1 MLSALNQ
8 PLASEIVDACQRG
21 RRRVRTPAP
30 DVILHIVHGKVAG
43 AVLAGMLMAGTC
55 ACALNPALD
64 VSQYAHTAWKVRDG
78 FAKGSILSIAQTPDG
93 YLWLGTAF
101 GLYRFDGVRN
111 VLWQPPLNQHLPSG
125 TITKLVA
132 AQDGVLW
139 IGTRNGLASWKNG
152 KLTQYAELVGLE
164 IDALVEDNEGSIWVG
179 TNGPS
184 DGKLCEIRNG
194 SVRCHPEMGGV
205 GRGVFGLH
213 RDGKGNLWVGL
224 ETGVWRWRP
233 GPPEF
238 YAVPGLLNG
247 RMQGMADG
255 EDGAL
260 LIATTGA
267 VTRLADG
274 KAEAVYR
281 FPAAKPGF
289 RRLVMLRDRD
299 GGLWVC
305 PAGRGIV
312 HIYLGRT
319 DVFSESD
326 GLSGDDIY
334 DLFEDREGD
343 IWVATVNGLDRFHE
357 LPMVTYSKKQGL
369 SDIPWGG
376 MLAARNGTIWF
387 GTLNGLNRLSH
398 GQVTVYR
405 QHRTAR
411 GQEVVGSGLPDEG
424 VGSLFQDSRGR
435 IWVST
440 LSGIG
445 YLENDRFIPAGA
457 PSGLVESL
465 TEDTSG
471 NTWIANRDVGLLRLS
486 SHNELQQ
493 IPWAT
498 FGRKDPAVVLA
509 PDPLH
514 GGLWLGFSHGGVAWF
529 RDGHVQSS
537 FSAADSLG
545 GGRVN
550 QLRFDAEGALWIAS
564 EGGLSRLK
572 NGRIVTLTSKSGL
585 PCDAVQWTM
594 EDDAQL
600 VWIMMPCGLVRV
612 ARSELDV
619 WASAADKTDR
629 TIHATVFDS
638 SDGLRL
644 LAVVGDY
651 TPRVAKSS
659 DGKLWFS
666 VPDGISVVDP
676 RHLPFN
682 KLLPPVHVEQVIADR
697 KEYGENL
704 SGDAPSNLRLP
715 PLVRELEI
723 NYTALSLAVPEKVR
737 FRYRLDGVDNDWQDA
752 GTRRDAFYTRLGP
765 GEYHFRVIAC
775 NIDGVWNEEGAHLDF
790 DIAPAWYQTIWFRLL
805 CVAAFLAFLW
815 GLHRLRMQQLRL
827 EERKLRE
834 AIETIPAMALILGP
848 DGAVQFRNRR
858 WVEYTGLS
866 QLGNAEGFEKTAIY
880 PEDLDRIVRRW
891 GARLA
896 SGEPYEDEM
905 RVRSSDGQYRWFL
918 ARAVPLRDKRGKV
931 VKWYGA
937 AIDIQ
942 DRKRAEQ
949 LQAELAHTNRV
960 STMGEMVASISHE
973 LAQPIQ
979 ITTAHAKAS
988 LRWLQRDPPEV
999 SEARN
1004 GTEKIIEAGALASEI
1019 IGRLRSLYKKS
1030 HPKRELV
1037 AINEVISEMAG
1048 MMRGEARGH
1057 GVSIRTDL
1065 KDDLPMTVADRVQ
1078 LQQVLMNLMLNGIEA
1093 MKATGGVLT
1102 VKSQLREDRQVEISV
1117 KDTGPGLPLGKA
1129 DQIFDAF
1136 FTTKSQGSGMGLAI
1150 CKSIVE
1156 SQGGRIWANGD
1167 GGRGATFHFTLP
1179 AAPAETKPP
1188 AA

>member
-1 MLSALNQ
+1 M
-8 PLASEIVDACQRG
+8 
-21 RRRVRTPAP
+21 
-30 DVILHIVHGKVAG
+30 HIVHGEVAG

-55 ACALNPALD
+55 AFALSPALD
-64 VSQYAHTAWKVRDG
+64 VSQYAHTTWKIRDG

-111 VLWQPPLNQHLPSG
+111 IPWQPPPNQHLPSG

-139 IGTRNGLASWKNG
+139 IGTGNGLASWKNG
-152 KLTQYAELVGLE
+152 KLTHYAELAGLV
-164 IDALVEDNEGSIWVG
+164 IDALVEDDEGSIWAG

-194 SVRCHPEMGGV
+194 SVRCHPEMSGAGH
-205 GRGVFGLH
+205 GVFGFH
-213 RDGKGNLWVGL
+213 EDGKGNLWVGL

-238 YAVPGLLNG
+238 YAVQGLLNG

-255 EDGAL
+255 DDGAL

-267 VTRLADG
+267 VARLADG

-281 FPAAKPGF
+281 FPTARRGF
-289 RRLVMLRDRD
+289 RRLEMLRDRD

-312 HIYLGRT
+312 HIYQGRT

-334 DLFEDREGD
+334 DLFEDREGN

-357 LPMVTYSKKQGL
+357 LPVVTYSKKQGL

-376 MLAARNGTIWF
+376 MLAAKDGSIWF
-387 GTLNGLNRLSH
+387 ATLNGLNRLNR

-405 QHRTAR
+405 QQR
-411 GQEVVGSGLPDEG
+411 GNAGVPEIVGSGLPDEG

-435 IWVST
+435 TWVST
-440 LSGIG
+440 PSGIG

-457 PSGLVESL
+457 PGGLVESL

-471 NTWIANRDVGLLRLS
+471 NLWIANRDVGLLRLS
-486 SHNELQQ
+486 WLNELQQ

-514 GGLWLGFSHGGVAWF
+514 GGLWLGFSQGGVAWF
-529 RDGHVQSS
+529 RDGHVHSS
-537 FSAADSLG
+537 YSAADGLG
-545 GGRVN
+545 GGRVY
-550 QLRFDAEGALWIAS
+550 QLRFDEEGALWIAS

-572 NGRIVTLTSKSGL
+572 NGRIAKLTSMSGL

-594 EDDAQL
+594 EDNAQS
-600 VWIMMPCGLVRV
+600 VWLMMPCGLVRV
-612 ARSELDV
+612 ARSQLDV
-619 WASAADKTDR
+619 WASAPEKTAR
-629 TIHATVFDS
+629 TIHTTVFDS

-676 RHLPFN
+676 RHLTFN
-682 KLLPPVHVEQVIADR
+682 KLLPPVHVEQVISDR
-697 KEYGENL
+697 KEYWENL
-704 SGDAPSNLRLP
+704 SGNAPSNLRLP

-723 NYTALSLAVPEKVR
+723 DYTALSLIAPERVS
-737 FRYRLDGVDNDWQDA
+737 FRYKLEGWDRDWQDA
-752 GTRRDAFYTRLGP
+752 GTRRQAFYGNLPPRNYT
-765 GEYHFRVIAC
+765 FRVEAC
-775 NIDGVWNEEGAHLDF
+775 NNSGLWNETDTSLDF
-790 DIAPAWYQTIWFRLL
+790 SIAPAYYQTNWFRLV
-805 CVAAFLAFLW
+805 CFTAFAALLWAVYQMRVHQLQEQEKKFREAVETMPALAFAADPK
-815 GLHRLRMQQLRL
+815 G
-827 EERKLRE
+827 
-834 AIETIPAMALILGP
+834 
-848 DGAVQFRNRR
+848 NRTFMNR
-858 WVEYTGLS
+858 GWLEYTGLS
-866 QLGNAEGFEKTAIY
+866 PAEASASGWEKTIH
-880 PEDLDRIVRRW
+880 PDDLNRIAERW
-891 GARLA
+891 RASQTSGQPLDYEARLRR
-896 SGEPYEDEM
+896 G
-905 RVRSSDGQYRWFL
+905 SDGVYRWFL
-918 ARAVPLRDKRGKV
+918 IRAVPVRDKHGKI
-931 VKWYGA
+931 VKWCGA
-937 AIDIQ
+937 ATDIE
-942 DRKRAEQ
+942 DRRRAEQ
-949 LQAELAHTNRV
+949 LQADLTHASRV

-979 ITTAHAKAS
+979 ITAAHAKAS
-988 LRWLQRDPPEV
+988 LRWLQRDPPDMTEV
-999 SEARN
+999 RK

-1019 IGRLRSLYKKS
+1019 INRLRSLYKKS
-1030 HPKRELV
+1030 PPKQELV
-1037 AINEVISEMAG
+1037 AINGVIGEMVG

-1093 MKATGGVLT
+1093 MKDTGGVLT
-1102 VKSQLREDRQVEISV
+1102 VKSQLREDGQIETAV

-1136 FTTKSQGSGMGLAI
+1136 FTTKPQGSGMGLAI
-1150 CKSIVE
+1150 SKSIVE

-1167 GGRGATFHFTLP
+1167 GGSGATFHFTLP
-1179 AAPAETKPP
+1179 TAPAETSPSVD